1 MNGSEE
7 FTPIFFH
14 KLCKWI
20 RQNLKETVLKRIIT
34 WPTLG
39 KQNMQAKE
47 VYYHWRIQIFTRYS
61 RYWYWSLDVIIGPSI
76 ELDIMSTEYLGNLK
90 TWNYTPTICKDG
102 RIQEMQKSSYKNTL
116 YSYLTFLLLVHVD
129 ENNNVEG
136 GQARVLTVSLLY
148 WRISTLIIYSSFLG
162 VKNVRSVSRA

>member
-1 MNGSEE
+1 
-7 FTPIFFH
+7 
-14 KLCKWI
+14 
-20 RQNLKETVLKRIIT
+20 
-34 WPTLG
+34 
-39 KQNMQAKE
+39 
-47 VYYHWRIQIFTRYS
+47 
-61 RYWYWSLDVIIGPSI
+61 
-76 ELDIMSTEYLGNLK
+76 
-90 TWNYTPTICKDG
+90 
-102 RIQEMQKSSYKNTL
+102 MQKSSYKNTL